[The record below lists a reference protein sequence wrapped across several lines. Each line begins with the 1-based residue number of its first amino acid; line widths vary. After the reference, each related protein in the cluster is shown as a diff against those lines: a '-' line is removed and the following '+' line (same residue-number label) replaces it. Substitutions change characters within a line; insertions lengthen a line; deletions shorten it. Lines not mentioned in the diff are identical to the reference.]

1 MPRWRGESCA
11 AMQHTLSSAPM
22 SHLLRRWIVLLAS
35 LLVLGPVAGLL
46 AATLRAPDGGA
57 DASLFLNI
65 GPLWGAMVGLLVFAL
80 AAAAGVPGARVGGVG
95 HGYFCAGLVLAWAAW
110 ATGQIDRILHR
121 TQSASTMYAL
131 TGEAVFVGVLALGL
145 SVLLLRV
152 SKDPAP
158 HGAGHDHTHHRHHV
172 EPRALWNPATP
183 QALIIGAA
191 IGGVVAWLVA
201 QDTLKGQTFAAAAFA
216 GMLGATAGR
225 MSAPSASAV
234 TFVAAIVLLAVV
246 SPLAATFVHAGDL
259 GPTRAALA
267 GRLFPLAR
275 PLPLDWAAGAFFGIP
290 LGLSWAAS
298 MIDRHAPK
306 GDEQPA

>member
-1 MPRWRGESCA
+1 
-11 AMQHTLSSAPM
+11 M
-22 SHLLRRWIVLLAS
+22 SHVLQRWTVLLVS

-46 AATLRAPDGGA
+46 VATLRAPDGGA
-57 DASLFLNI
+57 HASLFLNTS
-65 GPLWGAMVGLLVFAL
+65 PAWGAVIGLLVFAL
-80 AAAAGVPGARVGGVG
+80 AAAGGVPAARVGGVG

-121 TQSASTMYAL
+121 AQSASTMYAL
-131 TGEAVFVGVLALGL
+131 TGEAVFVGALGLALG
-145 SVLLLRV
+145 VLLLRI

-158 HGAGHDHTHHRHHV
+158 DSAGQDRTHHSHHV
-172 EPRALWNPATP
+172 EPRSLWNNSTP
-183 QALIIGAA
+183 QALLIGAA
-191 IGGVVAWLVA
+191 VGGVIAWLVA

-225 MSAPSASAV
+225 TSAPNASAV
-234 TFVAAIVLLAVV
+234 TFVAAIMLLAIV
-246 SPLAATFVHAGDL
+246 SPIVATFMHAGDL
-259 GPTRAALA
+259 GPARAAVA
-267 GRLFPLAR
+267 GRLFSLAR
-275 PLPLDWAAGAFFGIP
+275 PLPLDWVAGAFFGIP